1 MGADFLSHFG
11 LLVDCQGMR
20 LIDDTTK
27 LHSVCSVVADSDCE
41 SISPVVV
48 LPDLADANVR
58 TLLQRFPSLYMHT
71 QPGSNSQSKISQHHV
86 IETTSDR
93 PVFAKARQL
102 NNEKYV
108 VAKTEFDNLLQEGI
122 IRPSNSPWSSPL
134 HMVPKQDGSWR
145 PCGDFRR
152 LNALTK
158 PDRYPIP
165 HMNSLKSKLHTEP

>member
-71 QPGSNSQSKISQHHV
+71 QPGSNSQSKIRQHHV

-102 NNEKYV
+102 NNEKYHGMLSPRQNSIIFCKRESF
-108 VAKTEFDNLLQEGI
+108 ALQTAHGLRHFIWCQSKMGHGVPVGI
-122 IRPSNSPWSSPL
+122 SD
-134 HMVPKQDGSWR
+134 V
-145 PCGDFRR
+145 
-152 LNALTK
+152 
-158 PDRYPIP
+158 
-165 HMNSLKSKLHTEP
+165 